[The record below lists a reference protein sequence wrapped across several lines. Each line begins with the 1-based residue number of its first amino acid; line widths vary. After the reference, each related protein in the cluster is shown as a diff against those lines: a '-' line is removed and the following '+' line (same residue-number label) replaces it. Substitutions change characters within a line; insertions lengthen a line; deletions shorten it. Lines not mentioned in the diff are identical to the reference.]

1 MIVTQSQIERRL
13 DQIAARVKDPRH
25 GLFGPG
31 SMTWRISRESVVFLG
46 AGRAA
51 LLQLAHPYVA
61 HGIEQHS
68 ATRADPVGRFNRTF
82 LHVYGM
88 IFGDL
93 ESALGAARR
102 VRKVHDRIHG
112 AIDEDVGRYAR
123 GQRYTAHDEAAL
135 LWVFATLT
143 ETSVMAYELG
153 IGPLSPAEKEG
164 YYQEIKLFAGLFGIS
179 EAAMPPD
186 WPSFKRY
193 CEEMVSGDALGVGQP
208 ARETARFLLTPP
220 RGALGPFMRSYA
232 ALTTGLLPPRLREGF
247 GLPFGRAEEASFQ
260 RALGVVKRVWPRLPD
275 RLRWV
280 PDYVEALRRLD
291 GRPRPDKVGRAV
303 QQLILSSV
311 KPQRAG

>member
-13 DQIAARVKDPRH
+13 SEVAARVKDPRH
-25 GLFGPG
+25 GLFGPE

-61 HGIEQHS
+61 HAIEQHS

-93 ESALGAARR
+93 ESALTAARR

-112 AIDEDVGRYAR
+112 AIDEDVGRYAA

-153 IGPLSPAEKEG
+153 IGRLSPAEKDT

-179 EAAMPPD
+179 EQAMPPD
-186 WPSFKRY
+186 WPSFKQY
-193 CEEMVSGDALGVGQP
+193 CEEMASGDALGVGRP

-220 RGALGPFMRSYA
+220 RGVMGPFVRSYA
-232 ALTTGLLPPRLREGF
+232 ALTTGLLPQRVREGF
-247 GLPFGRAEEASFQ
+247 ALPFGPAEEASFQ
-260 RALGVVKRVWPRLPD
+260 RTIVAVERAWPWIPE

-280 PDYVEALRRLD
+280 PDYVEARRRIA
-291 GRPRPDKVGRAV
+291 GRPRPDRVGRAV

>member
-1 MIVTQSQIERRL
+1 MIVTQSQLERR
-13 DQIAARVKDPRH
+13 IAEISAGVKDPRA

-31 SMTWRISRESVVFLG
+31 SMTWRISRESIVFLG

-93 ESALGAARR
+93 ESAVTAARR

-112 AIDEDVGRYAR
+112 VIDEDVGRYPR
-123 GQRYTAHDEAAL
+123 GHRYTAHDEPAL

-153 IGPLSPAEKEG
+153 VGRLSAAEKDA
-164 YYQEIKLFAGLFGIS
+164 YYQEIKLFAGLFGIA

-186 WPSFKRY
+186 WPAFKRY
-193 CEEMVSGDALGVGQP
+193 CEETMACDAVAVGRP

-220 RGALGPFMRSYA
+220 RGVLGPFMRSYA
-232 ALTTGLLPPRLREGF
+232 ALTTGLLPPRLREAF
-247 GLPFGRAEEASFQ
+247 GLAFGPAEEASFRRTL
-260 RALGVVKRVWPRLPD
+260 RAVELGWPLLPD

-280 PDYVEALRRLD
+280 PDYVEARRRIE
-291 GRPRPDKVGRAV
+291 GRPRPDKLGRAV
-303 QQLILSSV
+303 QQAILSSV
-311 KPQRAG
+311 KPRPPG

>member
-1 MIVTQSQIERRL
+1 MIVTQSQLERR
-13 DQIAARVKDPRH
+13 IAEISAGVKDPRA

-31 SMTWRISRESVVFLG
+31 SMTWRISRESIVFLG

-93 ESALGAARR
+93 ESAVGASLG
-102 VRKVHDRIHG
+102 VRKVHDRVHG
-112 AIDEDVGRYAR
+112 PIDEDVGRYAR
-123 GQRYTAHDEAAL
+123 GHRYTAHDEPAL
-135 LWVFATLT
+135 FWVFATLI

-153 IGPLSPAEKEG
+153 VGRLSPAEKDT
-164 YYQEIKLFAGLFGIS
+164 YYQESKLFAALFGIA
-179 EAAMPPD
+179 EEAMPPD
-186 WPSFKRY
+186 WPAFKRY
-193 CEEMVSGDALGVGQP
+193 CDEMTSGDALAVGRP

-220 RGALGPFMRSYA
+220 RGVLGPFMRGYA
-232 ALTTGLLPPRLREGF
+232 ALTTGLLPPRIREGF
-247 GLPFGRAEEASFQ
+247 GLPFGPAEQASFRRTL
-260 RALGVVKRVWPRLPD
+260 RAVERLWPLLPD

-280 PDYVEALRRLD
+280 PDYVEARRRLE

-303 QQLILSSV
+303 QQRILGSV